1 MEIVI
6 KEIIRKKDY
15 KKAIRYAI
23 EGMQFNRYLNN
34 KILLNLYGRYVWY
47 LELTNSTQI
56 ISAYIG
62 DELVG
67 VLLANIYGE
76 KKYKSFHK
84 SSYVKIFNFFQN
96 IIYKEG
102 VDIYNETNREMFEK
116 YKNNNNPNG
125 EIKFFAVNPNIK
137 GKGIGT
143 KILEELERREK
154 GKQIFLFTDE
164 GCSYQFY
171 ENRGFERAGEK
182 DILLDLNNRK
192 VNVKCFLYSKN
203 I

>member
-6 KEIIRKKDY
+6 KEIRKKDY

-23 EGMQFNRYLNN
+23 EGMQFNRYSNN
-34 KILLNLYGRYVWY
+34 KIFLNLYGRYFWY

-67 VLLANIYGE
+67 VLLANVEGE
-76 KKYKSFHK
+76 KKYKSFSK
-84 SSYVKIFNFFQN
+84 SLYIKIYSFFQN
-96 IIYKEG
+96 ILYKEG
-102 VDIYNETNREMFEK
+102 VGMYNEANKEMFEK
-116 YKNNNNPNG
+116 YKNTNNPNG

-137 GKGIGT
+137 GKGIGS
-143 KILEELERREK
+143 KILEEFERREK
-154 GKQIFLFTDE
+154 GKQFFLFTDE

-171 ENRGFERAGEK
+171 EHRGFERVGEK
-182 DILLDLNNRK
+182 DILLDLNDRK
-192 VNVKCFLYSKN
+192 VNFKCFLYSKN

>member
-34 KILLNLYGRYVWY
+34 KILLNLYGRYFWY

-67 VLLANIYGE
+67 VLLANINGE
-76 KKYKSFHK
+76 RKYKSFYK
-84 SSYVKIFNFFQN
+84 SLYVKIFNFFQN
-96 IIYKEG
+96 ILYKEG
-102 VDIYNETNREMFEK
+102 VGIYNETNREMFEK

-137 GKGIGT
+137 GKGIGS
-143 KILEELERREK
+143 KILEVFERKEK

-171 ENRGFERAGEK
+171 EHRGFERVGEK
-182 DILLDLNNRK
+182 DILLDLNDRK
-192 VNVKCFLYSKN
+192 VNFKCFLYRKN

>member
-34 KILLNLYGRYVWY
+34 KIFLNLYGRYFWY

-67 VLLANIYGE
+67 VLLANINGE
-76 KKYKSFHK
+76 RKYKSFYK
-84 SSYVKIFNFFQN
+84 SLYVKIFNFFQN
-96 IIYKEG
+96 ILYKEG
-102 VDIYNETNREMFEK
+102 VGIYNETNREMFEK
-116 YKNNNNPNG
+116 YKNNNKPNG

-137 GKGIGT
+137 GKGIGS
-143 KILEELERREK
+143 KILEEFERREK

-171 ENRGFERAGEK
+171 EHRGFERVGEK
-182 DILLDLNNRK
+182 DIVLDLNDRK
-192 VNVKCFLYSKN
+192 ANFKCFLYSKN

>member
-6 KEIIRKKDY
+6 KEIRKKDY

-23 EGMQFNRYLNN
+23 EGMQFNRYSNN
-34 KILLNLYGRYVWY
+34 KIFLNLYGRYFWY

-67 VLLANIYGE
+67 VLLANIEGE
-76 KKYKSFHK
+76 KKYKSFSK
-84 SSYVKIFNFFQN
+84 SLYVKIYSFFQN
-96 IIYKEG
+96 ILYKEG
-102 VDIYNETNREMFEK
+102 VGMYNEANKEMFEK
-116 YKNNNNPNG
+116 YKNTNNPNG

-137 GKGIGT
+137 GKGIGS
-143 KILEELERREK
+143 KILEEFERREK
-154 GKQIFLFTDE
+154 GKQFFLFTDE

-171 ENRGFERAGEK
+171 EHRGFERVGEK
-182 DILLDLNNRK
+182 DILLDLNDRK
-192 VNVKCFLYSKN
+192 VNFKCFLYSKN

>member
-34 KILLNLYGRYVWY
+34 KILLNLYGRYFWY

-67 VLLANIYGE
+67 VLLANINGE
-76 KKYKSFHK
+76 RKYKSFYK
-84 SSYVKIFNFFQN
+84 SLYVKIFNFFQN
-96 IIYKEG
+96 ILYKEG
-102 VDIYNETNREMFEK
+102 VGIYNETNREMFEK

-137 GKGIGT
+137 GKGIGS
-143 KILEELERREK
+143 KILEVFERKEK

-171 ENRGFERAGEK
+171 EHRGFERVGEK
-182 DILLDLNNRK
+182 DILLDLNDRK
-192 VNVKCFLYSKN
+192 VNFKCFLYSKN

>member
-6 KEIIRKKDY
+6 KEIRKKDY

-34 KILLNLYGRYVWY
+34 KIFLNLYGRYVWY

-67 VLLANIYGE
+67 VLLANVEGE
-76 KKYKSFHK
+76 RKYKSFYK
-84 SSYVKIFNFFQN
+84 SLYVKIFNFFQN
-96 IIYKEG
+96 ILYKEG
-102 VDIYNETNREMFEK
+102 VGIYNEANKEMFEK
-116 YKNNNNPNG
+116 YKNTNTPNG
-125 EIKFFAVNPNIK
+125 EIKFFAVSPNTTC
-137 GKGIGT
+137 KGIGS
-143 KILEELERREK
+143 KILEEFERREK
-154 GKQIFLFTDE
+154 GKQFFLFTDE

-171 ENRGFERAGEK
+171 EHRGFERACEK
-182 DILLDLNNRK
+182 DILLNLNNRK
-192 VNVKCFLYSKN
+192 VNLKCFLYSKN

>member
-34 KILLNLYGRYVWY
+34 KIFLNLYGRYFWY

-67 VLLANIYGE
+67 VLLANINGE
-76 KKYKSFHK
+76 RKYKSFYK
-84 SSYVKIFNFFQN
+84 SLYVKIFNFFQN
-96 IIYKEG
+96 ILYKEG
-102 VDIYNETNREMFEK
+102 VGIYNETNREMFEK
-116 YKNNNNPNG
+116 YKNNNKPNG

-137 GKGIGT
+137 GKGIGS
-143 KILEELERREK
+143 KILEEFERREK

-171 ENRGFERAGEK
+171 EHRGFERVGEK
-182 DILLDLNNRK
+182 DILLDLNDRK
-192 VNVKCFLYSKN
+192 VNFKCFLYRKN

>member
-34 KILLNLYGRYVWY
+34 KIFLNLYGRYFWY

-67 VLLANIYGE
+67 VLLANINGE
-76 KKYKSFHK
+76 RKYKSFYK
-84 SSYVKIFNFFQN
+84 SLYVKIFNFFQS
-96 IIYKEG
+96 
-102 VDIYNETNREMFEK
+102 
-116 YKNNNNPNG
+116 
-125 EIKFFAVNPNIK
+125 
-137 GKGIGT
+137 
-143 KILEELERREK
+143 IL
-154 GKQIFLFTDE
+154 
-164 GCSYQFY
+164 
-171 ENRGFERAGEK
+171 
-182 DILLDLNNRK
+182 
-192 VNVKCFLYSKN
+192 
-203 I
+203 

>member
-34 KILLNLYGRYVWY
+34 KIFLNLYGRYFWY

-67 VLLANIYGE
+67 VLLANINGE
-76 KKYKSFHK
+76 RKYKSFYK
-84 SSYVKIFNFFQN
+84 SLYVKIFNFFQN
-96 IIYKEG
+96 ILYKEG
-102 VDIYNETNREMFEK
+102 VSIYNETNREMFEK
-116 YKNNNNPNG
+116 YKNNNKPNG

-137 GKGIGT
+137 GKGIGS
-143 KILEELERREK
+143 KILEEFERREK

-171 ENRGFERAGEK
+171 EHRGFERVGEK
-182 DILLDLNNRK
+182 DIVVDLNDRK
-192 VNVKCFLYSKN
+192 VNFKCFLYSKN

>member
-6 KEIIRKKDY
+6 KEIRKKDY
-15 KKAIRYAI
+15 KKAIQYAI

-34 KILLNLYGRYVWY
+34 KIFLNLYGRYFWY

-67 VLLANIYGE
+67 VLLANVEGE
-76 KKYKSFHK
+76 KKYKSFSK
-84 SSYVKIFNFFQN
+84 SLYIKIYSFFQN

-102 VDIYNETNREMFEK
+102 VGMYNEANKEMFEK
-116 YKNNNNPNG
+116 YKKTNNPNG

-137 GKGIGT
+137 GKGIGS
-143 KILEELERREK
+143 KILEEFERREK
-154 GKQIFLFTDE
+154 GKQFFLFTDE

-171 ENRGFERAGEK
+171 EHRGFERVGEK
-182 DILLDLNNRK
+182 DILLDLNDRK
-192 VNVKCFLYSKN
+192 VNFKCFLYSKN

>member
-34 KILLNLYGRYVWY
+34 KILLNLYGRYFWY

-56 ISAYIG
+56 ISAYIR

-67 VLLANIYGE
+67 VLLANINGE
-76 KKYKSFHK
+76 RKYKSFYK
-84 SSYVKIFNFFQN
+84 SLYVKVFNFFQN
-96 IIYKEG
+96 ILYKEG
-102 VDIYNETNREMFEK
+102 VSIYNETNREMFEK
-116 YKNNNNPNG
+116 YKNNNKPNG

-137 GKGIGT
+137 GKGIGS
-143 KILEELERREK
+143 KILEEFERREK

-171 ENRGFERAGEK
+171 EHRGFERVGEK
-182 DILLDLNNRK
+182 DIVLDLNDRK
-192 VNVKCFLYSKN
+192 ANFKCFLYSKN

>member
-34 KILLNLYGRYVWY
+34 KILLNLYGRYFWY

-67 VLLANIYGE
+67 VLLANINGE
-76 KKYKSFHK
+76 RKYKSFYK
-84 SSYVKIFNFFQN
+84 SLYVKIFNFFQN
-96 IIYKEG
+96 ILYKEG
-102 VDIYNETNREMFEK
+102 VGIYNETNREIFEK
-116 YKNNNNPNG
+116 YKNNNKPNG

-137 GKGIGT
+137 GKGIGS
-143 KILEELERREK
+143 KILEVFERKEK

-171 ENRGFERAGEK
+171 EHRGFERVGEK
-182 DILLDLNNRK
+182 DILLDLNDRK
-192 VNVKCFLYSKN
+192 VNFKCFLYSKN

>member
-34 KILLNLYGRYVWY
+34 KILLNLYGRYFWY

-56 ISAYIG
+56 ISAYIR

-67 VLLANIYGE
+67 VLLANINGE
-76 KKYKSFHK
+76 RKYKSFYK
-84 SSYVKIFNFFQN
+84 SLYVKVFNFFQN
-96 IIYKEG
+96 ILYKEG
-102 VDIYNETNREMFEK
+102 VGIYNETNREMFEK

-137 GKGIGT
+137 GKGIGS
-143 KILEELERREK
+143 KILEVFERKEK

-171 ENRGFERAGEK
+171 EHRGFERVGEK
-182 DILLDLNNRK
+182 DILLDLNDRK
-192 VNVKCFLYSKN
+192 VNFKCFLYRKN

>member
-34 KILLNLYGRYVWY
+34 KIFLNLYGRYFWY

-67 VLLANIYGE
+67 VLLANINGE
-76 KKYKSFHK
+76 RKYKSFYK
-84 SSYVKIFNFFQN
+84 SLYVKIFNFFQN
-96 IIYKEG
+96 ILYKEG
-102 VDIYNETNREMFEK
+102 VGIYNETNREMFEK

-137 GKGIGT
+137 GKGIGS
-143 KILEELERREK
+143 KILEVFERKEK

-171 ENRGFERAGEK
+171 EHRGFERVGEK
-182 DILLDLNNRK
+182 DILLDLNDRK
-192 VNVKCFLYSKN
+192 VNFKCFLYRKN

>member
-34 KILLNLYGRYVWY
+34 KIILNLYGRYFWY

-56 ISAYIG
+56 ISAYIR

-67 VLLANIYGE
+67 VLLANINGE
-76 KKYKSFHK
+76 RKYKSFYK
-84 SSYVKIFNFFQN
+84 SLYVKVFNFFQN
-96 IIYKEG
+96 ILYKEG
-102 VDIYNETNREMFEK
+102 VSIYNETNREMFEK
-116 YKNNNNPNG
+116 YKNNNKPNG

-137 GKGIGT
+137 GKGIGS
-143 KILEELERREK
+143 KILEEFEKKEK
-154 GKQIFLFTDE
+154 GKQFFLFTDE

-171 ENRGFERAGEK
+171 EHRGFERVGEK
-182 DILLDLNNRK
+182 DIVLDLNDRK
-192 VNVKCFLYSKN
+192 ANFKCFLYSKN

>member
-6 KEIIRKKDY
+6 KEIRKKDY

-23 EGMQFNRYLNN
+23 EGMQFNRYSNN
-34 KILLNLYGRYVWY
+34 KIFLNLYGRYFWY

-67 VLLANIYGE
+67 VLLANVEGE
-76 KKYKSFHK
+76 KKYKSFSK
-84 SSYVKIFNFFQN
+84 SLYIKIYSFFQN
-96 IIYKEG
+96 ILYKEG
-102 VDIYNETNREMFEK
+102 VGMYNEANKEMFEK
-116 YKNNNNPNG
+116 YKNTNNPNG

-137 GKGIGT
+137 GKGIGS
-143 KILEELERREK
+143 KILEEFERREK
-154 GKQIFLFTDE
+154 GKQFFLFTDE

-171 ENRGFERAGEK
+171 EHRGFERVGEK
-182 DILLDLNNRK
+182 DILLDLNDRK
-192 VNVKCFLYSKN
+192 FNFKCFLYSKN

>member
-34 KILLNLYGRYVWY
+34 KIFLNLYGRYFWY

-56 ISAYIG
+56 ISAYIR

-67 VLLANIYGE
+67 VLLANINGE
-76 KKYKSFHK
+76 RKYKSFYK
-84 SSYVKIFNFFQN
+84 SLYVKIFNFFQN
-96 IIYKEG
+96 ILYKEG
-102 VDIYNETNREMFEK
+102 VGIYNETNREMFEK
-116 YKNNNNPNG
+116 YKNNNKPNG

-137 GKGIGT
+137 GKRNW
-143 KILEELERREK
+143 K
-154 GKQIFLFTDE
+154 
-164 GCSYQFY
+164 
-171 ENRGFERAGEK
+171 
-182 DILLDLNNRK
+182 
-192 VNVKCFLYSKN
+192 
-203 I
+203 

>member
-6 KEIIRKKDY
+6 KEIRKKDY

-23 EGMQFNRYLNN
+23 EGMQFNRYSNN
-34 KILLNLYGRYVWY
+34 KIFLNLYGRYFWY

-67 VLLANIYGE
+67 VLLANVEGE
-76 KKYKSFHK
+76 KKYKSFSK
-84 SSYVKIFNFFQN
+84 SLYIKIYSFFQN
-96 IIYKEG
+96 ILYKEG
-102 VDIYNETNREMFEK
+102 VGMYNEANKEMFEK
-116 YKNNNNPNG
+116 YKKTNNPNG

-137 GKGIGT
+137 GKGIGS
-143 KILEELERREK
+143 KILEEFERREK
-154 GKQIFLFTDE
+154 GKQFFLFTDE

-171 ENRGFERAGEK
+171 EHRGFERVGEK
-182 DILLDLNNRK
+182 DILLDLNDRK
-192 VNVKCFLYSKN
+192 VNFKCFLYSKN

>member
-34 KILLNLYGRYVWY
+34 KILLNLYGRYFWY

-67 VLLANIYGE
+67 VLLANINGE
-76 KKYKSFHK
+76 RKYKSFYK
-84 SSYVKIFNFFQN
+84 SLYVKIFNFFQN
-96 IIYKEG
+96 ILYKEG
-102 VDIYNETNREMFEK
+102 VGIYNETNREMFEK
-116 YKNNNNPNG
+116 YKNNNKPNG

-137 GKGIGT
+137 GKGIGS
-143 KILEELERREK
+143 KILEEFERREK

-171 ENRGFERAGEK
+171 EHRGFERVGEK
-182 DILLDLNNRK
+182 DILLDLNDRK
-192 VNVKCFLYSKN
+192 VNFKCFLYRKN

>member
-6 KEIIRKKDY
+6 KEIRKKDY
-15 KKAIRYAI
+15 KKAIQYAI

-34 KILLNLYGRYVWY
+34 KIFLNLYGRYFWY

-62 DELVG
+62 EELVG
-67 VLLANIYGE
+67 VLLANVEGE
-76 KKYKSFHK
+76 KKYKSFSK
-84 SSYVKIFNFFQN
+84 SLYIKIYSFFQN
-96 IIYKEG
+96 ILYKEG
-102 VDIYNETNREMFEK
+102 VGMYNEANKEMFEK
-116 YKNNNNPNG
+116 YKKTNNPNG

-137 GKGIGT
+137 GKGIGS
-143 KILEELERREK
+143 KILDEFERREK
-154 GKQIFLFTDE
+154 GKQFFLFTDE

-171 ENRGFERAGEK
+171 EHKGFERVGEK
-182 DILLDLNNRK
+182 DILLDLNDKR
-192 VNVKCFLYSKN
+192 VNFKCFLYSKN

>member
-34 KILLNLYGRYVWY
+34 KIFLNLYGRYFWY

-67 VLLANIYGE
+67 VLLANINGAR
-76 KKYKSFHK
+76 KYKSFYK
-84 SSYVKIFNFFQN
+84 SLYVKIFNFFQN
-96 IIYKEG
+96 ILYKEG
-102 VDIYNETNREMFEK
+102 VGIYNETNREMFEK
-116 YKNNNNPNG
+116 YKNNNKPNG

-137 GKGIGT
+137 GKGIGS
-143 KILEELERREK
+143 KILEVFERKEK

-171 ENRGFERAGEK
+171 EHRGFERVGEK
-182 DILLDLNNRK
+182 DILLDLNDRK
-192 VNVKCFLYSKN
+192 VNFKCFLYRKN